1 MHKDCINKGKKGKN
15 SCSCDLSLRF
25 CSQHFILHS
34 GTPGVHKNILI
45 SERIEKLKSK
55 AAIALENL
63 EENQDKVLTVGKLM
77 TAEILTRVQET
88 MMLLESR
95 KIEIIDL
102 LKSRQFGKEVESKI
116 EEITQ
121 IKFQKRGGFQESVE
135 KYLNLYEDYENSI
148 FKEEIIKIHKSVE
161 EGNAIFKEINKTR
174 LRESQN
180 FEKRFELLENK
191 MNDNIKIINET
202 ISQLQNKIG
211 EKIEIE
217 KKNIY
222 ENITK
227 ISSSIY
233 VSNSFIE
240 MISTILSEGGFY
252 YFPSIKITPDNQNFI
267 LRDIQTDGYY
277 YSVSNIYKGKYY

>member
-1 MHKDCINKGKKGKN
+1 MDEICLDRDCINKGKKAKY

-63 EENQDKVLTVGKLM
+63 EENQDKVLTVEKLM
-77 TAEILTRVQET
+77 TAEILTKVKET

-95 KIEIIDL
+95 KNEIIDL
-102 LKSRQFGKEVESKI
+102 LKSRQFGTEVESKI
-116 EEITQ
+116 EETTQ

-161 EGNAIFKEINKTR
+161 AGNEIFKEINETR
-174 LRESQN
+174 LIESQN
-180 FEKRFELLENK
+180 FEKKFELLENK
-191 MNDNIKIINET
+191 MNENIKIINES
-202 ISQLQNKIG
+202 ISQMQNEIG
-211 EKIEIE
+211 MKIEIE
-217 KKNIY
+217 TKNINMKLSTET
-222 ENITK
+222 ENIL
-227 ISSSIY
+227 
-233 VSNSFIE
+233 NN
-240 MISTILSEGGFY
+240 L
-252 YFPSIKITPDNQNFI
+252 
-267 LRDIQTDGYY
+267 L
-277 YSVSNIYKGKYY
+277 